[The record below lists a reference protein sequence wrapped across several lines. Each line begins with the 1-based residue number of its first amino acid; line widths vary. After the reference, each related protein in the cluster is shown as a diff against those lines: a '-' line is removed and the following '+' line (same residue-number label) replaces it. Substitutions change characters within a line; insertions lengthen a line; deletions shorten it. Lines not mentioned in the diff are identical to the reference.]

1 MGNVL
6 KRVTGEMWR
15 MSLLLG
21 LMVLASFV
29 VLAVPAFAG
38 ADATFGPLV
47 TVDQLYAGAAGTLL
61 ALVAGAIRIGIG
73 DGRPLGLACSPDSCG
88 GSAFYIPNII
98 PTITTR
104 TDVSRRYRHGVVT
117 AGQIKAPPS
126 Q

>member
-47 TVDQLYAGAAGTLL
+47 TLLTNYMQGSLGTLL
-61 ALVAGAIRIGIG
+61 ALVAGAIGLG
-73 DGRPLGLACSPDSCG
+73 SAMAGRCAGMFTGFGVAAA
-88 GSAFYIPNII
+88 AFYIPNII
-98 PTITTR
+98 PTITT
-104 TDVSRRYRHGVVT
+104 GLM
-117 AGQIKAPPS
+117 
-126 Q
+126 

>member
-47 TVDQLYAGAAGTLL
+47 TLLTNYMQGSCWRPRAPVAARPTTCPSS
-61 ALVAGAIRIGIG
+61 R
-73 DGRPLGLACSPDSCG
+73 GR
-88 GSAFYIPNII
+88 
-98 PTITTR
+98 
-104 TDVSRRYRHGVVT
+104 
-117 AGQIKAPPS
+117 
-126 Q
+126 

>member
-47 TVDQLYAGAAGTLL
+47 TLLTNYMQGSLGTLL
-61 ALVAGAIRIGIG
+61 ALVAGAI
-73 DGRPLGLACSPDSCG
+73 GL
-88 GSAFYIPNII
+88 GSAMAGRWAGMFTGFGVAAGAVYNPNII
-98 PTITTR
+98 PTITQ
-104 TDVSRRYRHGVVT
+104 GLM
-117 AGQIKAPPS
+117 
-126 Q
+126 